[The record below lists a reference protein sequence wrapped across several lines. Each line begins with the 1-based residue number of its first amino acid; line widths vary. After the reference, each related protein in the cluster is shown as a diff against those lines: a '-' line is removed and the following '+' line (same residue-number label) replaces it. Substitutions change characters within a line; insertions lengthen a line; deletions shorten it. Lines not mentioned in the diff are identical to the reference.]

1 MSALTTGATT
11 YAFSF
16 YSSALKLSLRLSQ
29 SELDTLG
36 SATFAAGVFSWI
48 PGMIV
53 DRYGSKLGI
62 VLGGMGNCCV
72 LSLYWFIVTGRVWPL
87 DSSSDD
93 ATLWLIFVLSILGVL
108 TFMGCALITGS
119 VFKLIVE
126 SCGEGSKGK
135 AVGCAK
141 GYVGVGSGVYVCLFR
156 ALSGISSSGEDVGPA
171 PTALIGVVPSM
182 AWLSTKSVLNRPVI
196 SGTISSVT
204 TPHVGDNRIPPSP
217 EIMNTLNFLLMAAC
231 FSFLAAVIPALV
243 FVPRHRMM
251 QSEKPRDG
259 TRSIHFR
266 VVYAS
271 LILLGLWVVGASL
284 LELKEE
290 DDTAVASG
298 EGQMNVGPRG
308 LPPSIVNK
316 TVIFAVGGS
325 LEGMPYDQY
334 LQDEIMRDHNLHLKP
349 QLFRATAWQT
359 IRRLSSSVTQRHWGI
374 VVLLLFLWWGPPL
387 SLLLIKP
394 RKDSYDGGG
403 IIENMNEDDDTERD
417 IFLNDAVTTRRP
429 LDVTDFE
436 STRREFTLIEM
447 LRKGEAWLMAWTFLV
462 LVGGGTLMTC
472 NIGERGLLTSSTL
485 YNKQFF

>member
-1 MSALTTGATT
+1 
-11 YAFSF
+11 
-16 YSSALKLSLRLSQ
+16 
-29 SELDTLG
+29 
-36 SATFAAGVFSWI
+36 
-48 PGMIV
+48 
-53 DRYGSKLGI
+53 
-62 VLGGMGNCCV
+62 
-72 LSLYWFIVTGRVWPL
+72 
-87 DSSSDD
+87 
-93 ATLWLIFVLSILGVL
+93 
-108 TFMGCALITGS
+108 
-119 VFKLIVE
+119 
-126 SCGEGSKGK
+126 
-135 AVGCAK
+135 
-141 GYVGVGSGVYVCLFR
+141 
-156 ALSGISSSGEDVGPA
+156 
-171 PTALIGVVPSM
+171 
-182 AWLSTKSVLNRPVI
+182 
-196 SGTISSVT
+196 
-204 TPHVGDNRIPPSP
+204 
-217 EIMNTLNFLLMAAC
+217 MNTLNFLLMAAC
-231 FSFLAAVIPALV
+231 LSFLAAVIPALV
-243 FVPRHRMM
+243 FVPRHKKM
-251 QSEKPRDG
+251 QSKKPRDG

-316 TVIFAVGGS
+316 TVIFALDSS
-325 LEGMPYDQY
+325 LEGMPYNQY

-349 QLFRATAWQT
+349 QPFRATAWQT
-359 IRRLSSSVTQRHWGI
+359 IRRLSSYATERHWGI

-387 SLLLIKP
+387 SLLVIKP

-436 STRREFTLIEM
+436 PTRREFTLIEM

-472 NIGERGLLTSSTL
+472 NIGEKGWRTFHVIYALQQAILLNISCSLNPFSLFATRRSNDRGPWLS
-485 YNKQFF
+485 